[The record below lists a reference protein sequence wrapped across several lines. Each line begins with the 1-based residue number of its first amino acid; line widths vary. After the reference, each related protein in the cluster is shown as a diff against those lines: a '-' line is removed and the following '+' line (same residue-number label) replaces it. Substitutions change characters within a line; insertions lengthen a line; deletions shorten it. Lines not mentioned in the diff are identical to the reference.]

1 MSLKYG
7 ILGFLSKWE
16 ASGYDLKKEFDD
28 VMSIFWHSHLSQIYP
43 ELNKLEKE
51 NLITSRVVTQPGKP
65 DKKLYR
71 ITEHG
76 LADLK
81 HWLIAPP
88 EAPKIKDSFLMHM
101 FFMDNMPVEE
111 TLYQLK
117 AYQKE
122 REQRLHKMIRILKER
137 WGSIQDRQVM
147 NARILMSA
155 TVLKRG
161 VEQELQY
168 IEWCSQS
175 IRLIEDCKELW
186 TTATTEL
193 SDLEMTRI
201 QAGIDAYM
209 GSILALD

>member
-81 HWLIAPP
+81 QWLISPP

-186 TTATTEL
+186 TTANTEL
-193 SDLEMTRI
+193 SDMEMSRI
-201 QAGIDAYM
+201 QAGIEAYM

>member
-1 MSLKYG
+1 
-7 ILGFLSKWE
+7 
-16 ASGYDLKKEFDD
+16 
-28 VMSIFWHSHLSQIYP
+28 
-43 ELNKLEKE
+43 
-51 NLITSRVVTQPGKP
+51 
-65 DKKLYR
+65 
-71 ITEHG
+71 
-76 LADLK
+76 
-81 HWLIAPP
+81 
-88 EAPKIKDSFLMHM
+88 
-101 FFMDNMPVEE
+101 
-111 TLYQLK
+111 
-117 AYQKE
+117 
-122 REQRLHKMIRILKER
+122 MIRILKER